1 MTSEFET
8 GDLKGGKPEV
18 GERELDDEQVED
30 DWNWFDDGEWD
41 RQWEEWQAASA
52 ASTGTSSKSP
62 RCSGGEEKFSLK
74 EELAG
79 ENSDPGEP
87 PPDQPPASKKSR
99 KDFSSPGLFS
109 PSQEEGE
116 KGEKRKDPE
125 KDWEKEE
132 DEDKDAEKKTEKEE
146 EEEEEYFPI
155 GGQRWSWPSSPLFED
170 SWLLPSP
177 SGQSSTQKSRA
188 SRGRRHKGSSS
199 SAAAAAAAATD
210 LSTLSWSE
218 LTIRH
223 NYLMDQK
230 GRIDS
235 RKFNKSA
242 LELLNAFAAKSRTL
256 ASAEQSG
263 AVQRQT
269 PAAAANKSGVVDPW
283 ASEKEALKIFR
294 AKLLNKKDVASEELV
309 ARVVEYIQTQLPPFM
324 TADERKETLL
334 KKSLSFVLELS
345 PQISLKTAP
354 VIRSYVN
361 RLFDAQLDNLF
372 AEIRMPEMP
381 VRQKALLYRR
391 MFSRFLD
398 DDRCVSF
405 AATNKPLLGKLAI
418 RDLFFLTFYAS
429 VTSKRHRSDNLL
441 QLGCT
446 GTRTSDGDVLFCSV
460 ASVCPT
466 SPTIRLFVFFSFF
479 SILSFFLG
487 RSSVGKSLLFE
498 SLLLICGHQ
507 LLTATASGSS
517 DSGCGRYSV
526 G

>member
-132 DEDKDAEKKTEKEE
+132 DEDKDAEKKKEKEEEEE

-199 SAAAAAAAATD
+199 SAAAAAAATD

-466 SPTIRLFVFFSFF
+466 SPTIRLFVFFF
-479 SILSFFLG
+479 LSFLF
-487 RSSVGKSLLFE
+487 SLF
-498 SLLLICGHQ
+498 S
-507 LLTATASGSS
+507 
-517 DSGCGRYSV
+517 
-526 G
+526 